1 MKIKMQV
8 MRVTTEYSQ
17 ILEIEVPSN
26 DDYEA
31 QFIVESMSRQDLLKF
46 ETVEYYEETD
56 YSDNYLID
64 LEYKSSESLTMQI
77 TSVVPIH
84 INQRKE
90 NISAMDESMSMSH
103 EEWTNLSELEI
114 ANIYMNFRTSKAFIN
129 NPKDT
134 TIFVVVE

>member
-1 MKIKMQV
+1 MQV
-8 MRVTTEYSQ
+8 MKVTTEYSQ

-31 QFIVESMSRQDLLKF
+31 QSIVESMSRQDLLKF